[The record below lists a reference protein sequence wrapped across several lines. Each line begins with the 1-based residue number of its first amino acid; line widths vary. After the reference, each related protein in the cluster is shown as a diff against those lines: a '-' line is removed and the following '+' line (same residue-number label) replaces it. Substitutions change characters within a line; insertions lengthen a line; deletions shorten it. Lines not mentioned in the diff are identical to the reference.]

1 MSACFDRKTAPMV
14 RRQSGQVQPTA
25 QSNMKF
31 ANVRVRDLPIVER
44 HQTHCVGRGLAPYS
58 RRREVTLWGCGRRRK
73 VGRPL
78 RGMGQVAITVS
89 GRTYRLRCGDGEE
102 ERLIVLAGMVRDKV
116 DALTV
121 EHNNVSD
128 DRLLLMA
135 ALMIADELLDV
146 RAMLED
152 ATTPDQRRA

>member
-1 MSACFDRKTAPMV
+1 
-14 RRQSGQVQPTA
+14 
-25 QSNMKF
+25 
-31 ANVRVRDLPIVER
+31 
-44 HQTHCVGRGLAPYS
+44 
-58 RRREVTLWGCGRRRK
+58 
-73 VGRPL
+73 
-78 RGMGQVAITVS
+78 MGQVAITVS

-135 ALMIADELLDV
+135 ALMLADELLDV